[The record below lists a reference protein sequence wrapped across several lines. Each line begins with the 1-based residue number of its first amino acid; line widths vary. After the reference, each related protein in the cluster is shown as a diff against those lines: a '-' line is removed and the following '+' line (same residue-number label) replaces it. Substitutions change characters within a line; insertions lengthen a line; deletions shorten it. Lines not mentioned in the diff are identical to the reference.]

1 MTHINESVGV
11 AGRVPETASLRRHL
25 RSLRGLSQ
33 ALARPVDLEEL
44 FRATHRETAAALE
57 AKTFFLGL
65 FDEASQTVE
74 VVRQVESGVELAGG
88 TFPIGNGFTSQVI
101 RTRQSQL
108 IRHWSHDGPAVQV
121 QYASNTPGL
130 PESAVTA
137 PLVFEDQV
145 LGVISA
151 QSYQPEAF
159 DEDDLLVLEVIAAQV
174 AIAIGNLRKSNRFDT
189 QLQRR
194 VSESDAILASMSDA
208 LLVVD
213 AGGRLVRLNHA
224 ARQLLCV
231 DETSV
236 VLGQPLDSEQW
247 GQWPLGA
254 REVAETLAPM
264 IDVLLHGQ
272 VPPNI
277 EVEVG
282 AQGERFLS
290 FSGTPLSEVHGTVSG
305 CVLVVRDITLRHEVE
320 RLLVER
326 TTTLELS
333 NKHKSDFLTSMSH
346 ELRTPLNVII
356 GFSEIMLDHDVTD
369 ISDEQRKVFLG
380 HIQHSGHHL
389 LGLVNDILDLSKV
402 EAARMELSLERV
414 PLQEVLVECVEVIRG
429 MWEQK
434 LLTVNAQCEPVDA
447 VVTAD
452 RARLQQIL
460 FNLLSNAVKFTPTG
474 GHISVSAQ
482 VDSAEAVVA
491 VRDSGIGIRAEDEA
505 LIFEPFGRAKVAGPT
520 RHQGTGLGLPLA
532 RELVELHGGRLWLS
546 STPGGGSC
554 FTFTLPTAGNVG
566 RAP

>member
-1 MTHINESVGV
+1 
-11 AGRVPETASLRRHL
+11 
-25 RSLRGLSQ
+25 
-33 ALARPVDLEEL
+33 
-44 FRATHRETAAALE
+44 
-57 AKTFFLGL
+57 
-65 FDEASQTVE
+65 
-74 VVRQVESGVELAGG
+74 
-88 TFPIGNGFTSQVI
+88 
-101 RTRQSQL
+101 
-108 IRHWSHDGPAVQV
+108 
-121 QYASNTPGL
+121 
-130 PESAVTA
+130 
-137 PLVFEDQV
+137 
-145 LGVISA
+145 
-151 QSYQPEAF
+151 
-159 DEDDLLVLEVIAAQV
+159 
-174 AIAIGNLRKSNRFDT
+174 
-189 QLQRR
+189 
-194 VSESDAILASMSDA
+194 
-208 LLVVD
+208 
-213 AGGRLVRLNHA
+213 
-224 ARQLLCV
+224 
-231 DETSV
+231 
-236 VLGQPLDSEQW
+236 
-247 GQWPLGA
+247 
-254 REVAETLAPM
+254 VAETLAPM

-333 NKHKSDFLTSMSH
+333 SKHKSDFLTSMSH

-434 LLTVNAQCEPVDA
+434 LLTVIAQCEPVDA

-474 GHISVSAQ
+474 GHISVTAQ

-505 LIFEPFGRAKVAGPT
+505 LIFEPFGRANVAGPT

-546 STPGGGSC
+546 GTPGGGSC
-554 FTFTLPTAGNVG
+554 FTFTLPTADNVG